1 MTVIATPPTS
11 HRTADI
17 TAHAFRVPIVRE
29 VPAQP
34 RGDPRDPDVVAA
46 PMPGR
51 GECRDGD

>member
-29 VPAQP
+29 LPAQP
-34 RGDPRDPDVVAA
+34 VGTR
-46 PMPGR
+46 
-51 GECRDGD
+51 ESQTW